1 MTPLDT
7 SSKRQID
14 KSVLIP
20 KENQQQHESADSI
33 INNEKWLQVGDIKK
47 IDNKSYR
54 AVNTVS
60 ALVDLAESGTF
71 LLKSFLNEKVI
82 KMENK
87 GENIE
92 NNGKAV

>member
-14 KSVLIP
+14 KSVFIP
-20 KENQQQHESADSI
+20 EENQQQHESADSI
-33 INNEKWLQVGDIKK
+33 INDEKLFEVRDMKK
-47 IDNKSYR
+47 IDNKLYG

-60 ALVDLAESGTF
+60 ALVDLAESGTL

-87 GENIE
+87 GEI
-92 NNGKAV
+92 